1 MKRIFIALC
10 ILLSTQ
16 LNANAESK
24 KVTLEVDGLER
35 SYLVYTPSG
44 FDKSHGHSVLMV
56 LHGLNG
62 TSEGYAELCN
72 AQFVSD
78 SHDALVVFPQAV
90 EEQSSEIKS
99 SVSMMKQMNLL
110 PAEMDIK
117 YPWGAGARISAETM
131 TEMAGA
137 FAAML
142 PTLMPTVMEK
152 GYGEL
157 NESVDDVKFINLI
170 YESLQTNY
178 NANDSFFVA
187 GASMGG
193 AMAYK
198 YAYSKSCKAKKIC
211 VLNGFVGAGVDTV
224 GKAIN
229 IPALIFHSKADAVV
243 KYEGGMFNG
252 PILPTVKTVA
262 SQNGC
267 GESAQKAVADVKDD
281 GNTVVEMDFSCA
293 AGKEVVY
300 FESDNA
306 AHTDFLNAQTNDID
320 FFVEMSKFFY
330 SKNVTGCEDYLAE
343 LQFSVY
349 PNPVENELYSS
360 EDGSCIVK
368 DLTGRTVLVGEVK
381 GGKVNLSSLSS
392 GIYLFTLEN
401 GEGVGTV
408 RIVKK

>member
-1 MKRIFIALC
+1 MASAIQSYA
-10 ILLSTQ
+10 T
-16 LNANAESK
+16 SK
-24 KVTLEVDGLER
+24 TETIEVDGLER

-44 FDKSHGHSVLMV
+44 FNKSQSHSVLMV

-72 AQFVSD
+72 AQAISD
-78 SHDALVVFPQAV
+78 MHNALVVFPQAV

-99 SVSMMKQMNLL
+99 ALTTMKKFGIL

-131 TEMAGA
+131 TEMAGT
-137 FAAML
+137 MSSLL
-142 PTLMPTVMEK
+142 PALMPTVMEK

-157 NESVDDVKFINLI
+157 NETVDDVKFINLI
-170 YESLQTNY
+170 YENLQTSY

-198 YAYSKSCKAKKIC
+198 YAYAESSKAMKIC
-211 VLNGFVGAGVDTV
+211 ILNGFVGAGVDTV

-252 PILPTVKTVA
+252 PILPTVNTVA
-262 SQNGC
+262 AQNGC
-267 GESAQKAVADVKDD
+267 GAAEKKAVANVKDD
-281 GNTVVEMDFSCA
+281 GNTVEEYDFACDEA
-293 AGKEVVY
+293 KKVVY

-306 AHTDFLNAQTNDID
+306 AHTDFLNAQTNDVD

-330 SKNVTGCEDYLAE
+330 NKNVTGCEDYLAE
-343 LQFSVY
+343 LHFSVY

-360 EDGSCIVK
+360 EDGSCVVK
-368 DLTGRTVLVGEVK
+368 DLTGRTILSGEVK
-381 GGKVNLSSLSS
+381 DGKVNLSSLSS

-401 GEGVGTV
+401 EEGAGTV

>member
-16 LNANAESK
+16 LSVNAESK

-72 AQFVSD
+72 AQMLSD
-78 SHDALVVFPQAV
+78 VNDALVVFPQAL
-90 EEQSSEIKS
+90 EEQSSEIKG
-99 SVSMMKQMNLL
+99 SVALMKQMNLL

-137 FAAML
+137 LASLL
-142 PTLMPTVMEK
+142 PSMMPTVMQQ

-157 NESVDDVKFINLI
+157 NETVDDVKFINQI
-170 YESLQTNY
+170 YADMQNNY
-178 NANDSFFVA
+178 NANDSFFVT

-198 YAYSKSCKAKKIC
+198 YAYDKSCKAMKVCI
-211 VLNGFVGAGVDTV
+211 LNGFVGAGVDTV

-252 PILPTVKTVA
+252 PILSTVKTVA

-267 GESAQKAVADVKDD
+267 GDPVEKAVADVMDD
-281 GNTVVEMDFSCA
+281 GNTVVEMDFSCS
-293 AGKEVVY
+293 AGKEIVY

-306 AHTDFLNAQTNDID
+306 AHTDFLNAQTNDVD
-320 FFVEMSKFFY
+320 FFVEMEKFFY
-330 SKNVTGCEDYLAE
+330 GKSVTGNDDNLAD
-343 LQFSVY
+343 LQLSFY
-349 PNPVENELYSS
+349 PNPVEDALYTT
-360 EDGSCIVK
+360 EDGLCSVK
-368 DLTGRTVLVGEVK
+368 DVTGRTLFSGEV
-381 GGKVNLSSLSS
+381 VNGTVDLSSLSAGVYFFS
-392 GIYLFTLEN
+392 LEN
-401 GEGVGTV
+401 GKGVKTA